1 MLFIILL
8 EAHPIDPGL
17 LNCCYTADNND
28 WSHRQQ
34 PRYQRFVKSSVII
47 EHKKESF
54 NQGMLIEKTFF
65 LYLYCLALEFSLYM
79 WNSTI

>member
-1 MLFIILL
+1 MFFSVFL

-34 PRYQRFVKSSVII
+34 PRYQRFMKSSVIA
-47 EHKKESF
+47 EHEKESS
-54 NQGMLIEKTFF
+54 NQGMLIEKHHFCMCIV
-65 LYLYCLALEFSLYM
+65 Y
-79 WNSTI
+79 N